1 MSVIQLTSQA
11 HADWIRSF
19 DPNKRVLTGRA
30 YQVAKRAM
38 DLFLVVL
45 SLPAWSLVLG
55 LIALSIWISAPGK
68 PVLFRHL
75 RTGRHGKRFYMY
87 KFRTMVPNAEE
98 LKAKYAHLNELKWPD
113 FKISNDPRVTPIG
126 RLLRKTSMDEL
137 PQLMNVLQGDMSLV
151 GPRPTSYSSESY
163 KLWQTERFDVMP
175 GMTGLWQ
182 ILGRGVVDIDTKSR
196 LDIAYIE
203 RAGLWLDINILIRT
217 IPVVLQRR
225 GVH

>member
-1 MSVIQLTSQA
+1 MAVIQPASPGDV
-11 HADWIRSF
+11 DWIRKF
-19 DPNKRVLTGRA
+19 DPNKRLLAGRA
-30 YQVAKRAM
+30 YQEAKRAL
-38 DLFLVVL
+38 DLVIIVL
-45 SLPAWSLVLG
+45 SLPLWLLVLTV
-55 LIALSIWISAPGK
+55 IAFSIWISAPGK
-68 PVLFRHL
+68 PVLFRHR
-75 RTGRHGKRFYMY
+75 RTGKHGKRFYMY

-98 LKAKYAHLNELKWPD
+98 LKAKYMHLNELKWPD
-113 FKISNDPRVTPIG
+113 FKITNDPRVTPIG

-137 PQLMNVLQGDMSLV
+137 PQLINVLRGDMSLV

-203 RAGLWLDINILIRT
+203 RASLWLDINILFRT

>member
-1 MSVIQLTSQA
+1 MAVNQLASPGDV
-11 HADWIRSF
+11 DWIRKF
-19 DPNKRVLTGRA
+19 DPNKRLLAGRA
-30 YQVAKRAM
+30 YQWAKRAL
-38 DLFLVVL
+38 DLVIIVL
-45 SLPAWSLVLG
+45 SLPLWLLVLTV
-55 LIALSIWISAPGK
+55 IAFSIWISAPGK
-68 PVLFRHL
+68 PVLFRHR
-75 RTGRHGKRFYMY
+75 RTGKHGKRFYMY

-98 LKAKYAHLNELKWPD
+98 LKAKYMHLNELKWPD
-113 FKISNDPRVTPIG
+113 FKITNDPRVTPIG

-137 PQLMNVLQGDMSLV
+137 PQLINVLRGDMSLV

-203 RAGLWLDINILIRT
+203 RASLWLDINILFRT